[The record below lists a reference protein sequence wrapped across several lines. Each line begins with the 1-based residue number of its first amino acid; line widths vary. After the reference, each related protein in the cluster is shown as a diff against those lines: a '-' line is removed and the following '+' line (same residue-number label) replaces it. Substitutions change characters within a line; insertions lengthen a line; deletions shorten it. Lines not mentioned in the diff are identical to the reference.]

1 MVSAKRIKEN
11 LEQIN
16 ARVAEAA
23 ERGGRRPDQVRLVAV
38 CKYVDAEITQSVV
51 NSGALD
57 IGENR
62 PQQLW
67 QKAEQIKVPAV
78 NWHLIGQ
85 LQTNK
90 VKRTLTIIT
99 LLHSLDRL
107 KLARVIEQQ
116 ASQVGVCVDALVQVN
131 ISGDESK
138 SGFQCSEV
146 ESALEQIMECQHIKV
161 KGLMAMAGLD
171 SDLPTTRRE
180 FESMR
185 QLQDRLQAKFGDQIT
200 LSELSMGMS
209 RDYEMAIEAGATIVR
224 VGSEIFRE

>member
-67 QKAEQIKVPAV
+67 QKAEQIKVPEV

-90 VKRTLTIIT
+90 VKRTLPLIT

-107 KLARVIEQQ
+107 KLARVIAQQ

-171 SDLPTTRRE
+171 SVLPTTRRE
-180 FESMR
+180 FNSMLR
-185 QLQDRLQAKFGDQIT
+185 LQDRLQAKFGDQIT

>member
-1 MVSAKRIKEN
+1 MVSAKRIREN

-90 VKRTLTIIT
+90 VKRTLPLIT

-116 ASQVGVCVDALVQVN
+116 ASQIGVCVDALVQVN

-171 SDLPTTRRE
+171 SDVQTTRRE

-185 QLQDRLQAKFGDQIT
+185 RLQDRLQAKLGDQIT

-209 RDYEMAIEAGATIVR
+209 RDYEMAIEEGATIVR

>member
-1 MVSAKRIKEN
+1 MISPDRIKEN
-11 LEQIN
+11 LQRIN

-23 ERGGRRPDQVRLVAV
+23 EKSGRSPSDVKVVAV
-38 CKYVDAEITQSVV
+38 CKYVDATSTECVI
-51 NSGALD
+51 NAGATD

-67 QKAEQIKVPAV
+67 QKAEQINLPGV

-90 VKRTLTIIT
+90 VKRTLPLIT

-107 KLARVIEQQ
+107 KLAKAIEQH
-116 ASQVGVCVDALVQVN
+116 ASQANLIVEALVQVN
-131 ISGDESK
+131 VSGDESK
-138 SGFQCSEV
+138 SGFLFDEV
-146 ESALEQIMECQHIKV
+146 ESAVEQIMEFKHIKV

-171 SDLPTTRRE
+171 SDETRTRRE

-185 QLQDRLQAKFGDQIT
+185 RLQAKLQADFGDQI
-200 LSELSMGMS
+200 SFKELSMGMS
-209 RDYEMAIEAGATIVR
+209 RDYDMAIEEGATIVR